1 MVSLTKKLAAL
12 EAKAEAAMEKSVI
25 QAGKNIGAGIWTL
38 ETAQLYLKN
47 KAIELGLD

>member
-1 MVSLTKKLAAL
+1 MELNSNKKDKSFKL
-12 EAKAEAAMEKSVI
+12 EILMLKAVEAAER
-25 QAGKNIGAGIWTL
+25 NIGSGLWTL

>member
-1 MVSLTKKLAAL
+1 MELNSNKKGKAFDL
-12 EAKAEAAMEKSVI
+12 EIKMLKAVEAAEKNVGS
-25 QAGKNIGAGIWTL
+25 GIWTL

>member
-1 MVSLTKKLAAL
+1 MLSLEKKLKRMLANAEQLMEDAA
-12 EAKAEAAMEKSVI
+12 I
-25 QAGKNIGAGIWTL
+25 QAGKNIGSGIWTL